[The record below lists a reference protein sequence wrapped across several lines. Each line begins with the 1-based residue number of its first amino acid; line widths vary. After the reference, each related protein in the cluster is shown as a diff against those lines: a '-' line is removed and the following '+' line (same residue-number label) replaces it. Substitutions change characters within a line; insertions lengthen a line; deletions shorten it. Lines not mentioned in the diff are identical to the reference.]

1 MIQPIVT
8 LAHRAAHLNAH
19 ALTQARHDHDCVYR
33 SLRARLTEVF
43 GPSLRQARLLDF
55 GCGFTYPLLVLL
67 ARDVGEITGLEV
79 APVYRDGAA
88 AAARWGG
95 GLRKPGST
103 AEALL
108 AYARA
113 ARYYRHLSR
122 EAGVP
127 VRHRDYR
134 IVRYAGEEPPLP
146 EGAFD
151 CVISNAVLQE
161 LPGDL
166 SVYARRIAGL
176 LRPGGC
182 IDLEWHNF
190 YSWSGHYMGEAESRR
205 HPWGHLLEGRC
216 HPDLNRATPEHVRD
230 AFAPYFTDLRLLRH
244 DRRCRIAGRDPDYE
258 PEGLAD
264 LTPERR
270 SRLAAWP
277 EEWLTT
283 RGYILQGRRPD
294 SPPRRG

>member
-8 LAHRAAHLNAH
+8 LARRVAHLDAH
-19 ALTQARHDHDCVYR
+19 AHTQARHDHDCVYR
-33 SLRARLTEVF
+33 SLKARLEDAF
-43 GPSLRQARLLDF
+43 GPSLRQARVLDF

-67 ARDVGEITGLEV
+67 ARDVGEITGLDV
-79 APVYRDGAA
+79 APVFRDGAA
-88 AAARWGG
+88 AAARWSG

-113 ARYYRHLSR
+113 TRYYRHLSR

-127 VRHRDYR
+127 VHHREYR
-134 IVRYAGEEPPLP
+134 IIRYAGDEPPLP

-161 LPGDL
+161 LRGDL
-166 SVYARRIAGL
+166 RLYARRIAGL
-176 LRPGGC
+176 LRPGGF

-190 YSWSGHYMGEAESRR
+190 YSWSGHYLGETESRR
-205 HPWGHLLEGRC
+205 NPWGHLLEDRY
-216 HPDLNRATPEHVRD
+216 HPDLNRATPAQVRH
-230 AFAPYFTDLRLLRH
+230 AFAPYFTDLRLLGH
-244 DRRCRIAGRDPDYE
+244 DRRCRLAGRDADYE
-258 PEGLAD
+258 PEGQTD
-264 LTPERR
+264 LTRDRRERL
-270 SRLAAWP
+270 SAWP

-283 RGYILQGRRPD
+283 RGYILQGRRAV
-294 SPPRRG
+294 GVTE